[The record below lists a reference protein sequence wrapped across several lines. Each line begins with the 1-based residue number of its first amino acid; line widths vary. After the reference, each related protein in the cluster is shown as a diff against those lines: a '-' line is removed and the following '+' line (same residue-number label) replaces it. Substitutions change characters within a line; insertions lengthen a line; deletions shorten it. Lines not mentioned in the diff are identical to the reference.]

1 MALRFTLVLFCCLL
15 AACHPSKRFVLPVQQ
30 GQPSSIAAWTWTESP
45 TVEPTLTRGPAGSWD
60 AVDVLNP
67 SVVRWRNVYFN
78 LYSGFDGKTWHTGL
92 AQSDD
97 GISWQRKGKVL
108 SPDANTWEGNYIAAN
123 GAVVVQGAQQQQLLY
138 WYQGGRPIP
147 SIGLARSSDGLT
159 WTKEKAPVLTP
170 GPRGSWDE
178 RGVADPYVI
187 EAAGH
192 LYLYYTGQDRAMRQR
207 LGVAR
212 STDGGVHWQKSLD
225 NPILDIGG
233 HQQWDEGGLGE
244 PAVWSS
250 VNSYWMLYTGR
261 AWDETRRIG
270 LAQSKDG
277 IHWQKLPQSVFEG
290 KQPWNRSVICD
301 PTVEQTAGGSIR
313 VWYGGGNKPSP
324 DENLN
329 GQIGL
334 ATLSPR

>member
-1 MALRFTLVLFCCLL
+1 MVRLITLLL
-15 AACHPSKRFVLPVQQ
+15 LLTAACTPSKRFSLPAPEGPVKA
-30 GQPSSIAAWTWTESP
+30 SVTWTWTETSATP
-45 TVEPTLTRGPAGSWD
+45 QLTRGAAGDWD
-60 AVDVLNP
+60 SVDVLNP
-67 SVVRWRNVYFN
+67 SVVRWREVYWN

-92 AQSDD
+92 AQSQD
-97 GISWQRKGKVL
+97 GTTWQRKGKIL
-108 SPDANTWEGNYIAAN
+108 SPAANSWEGTYIAAN
-123 GAVVVQGAQQQQLLY
+123 GTALAEGHQLLY

-147 SIGLARSSDGLT
+147 SIGLARSTDGLT
-159 WTKEKAPVLTP
+159 WTKDPAPVLTP

-187 EAAGH
+187 RAGNT
-192 LYLYYTGQDRAMRQR
+192 LYLYYTGMDRALRQR

-212 STDGGVHWQKSLD
+212 STDSGKTWQKSLD

-233 HQQWDEGGLGE
+233 HEQWDEGGLGE

-250 VNSYWMLYTGR
+250 HGSYWMLYTGR

-270 LAQSKDG
+270 LAKSPDG
-277 IHWQKLPQSVFEG
+277 IHWQKLPDSVFAG
-290 KQPWNRSVICD
+290 AQPWNKSVICD
-301 PTVEQTAGGSIR
+301 PAVDPSNKTVK

-329 GQIGL
+329 GQIAQAL
-334 ATLSPR
+334 LTPH